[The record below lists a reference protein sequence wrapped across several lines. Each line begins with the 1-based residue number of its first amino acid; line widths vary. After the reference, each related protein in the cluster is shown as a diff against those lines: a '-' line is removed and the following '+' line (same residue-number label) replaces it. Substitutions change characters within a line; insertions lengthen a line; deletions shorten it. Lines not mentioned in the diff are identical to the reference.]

1 MSDPYYRTFE
11 GFRCLLLKDWISL
24 HHNFIRNSGL
34 LLLAGDG
41 EVARGEFISTE
52 MRQSQAQMSNWDNI
66 VNNKECA
73 MILVFFL
80 DCVSQLLRMN
90 PMQFEFRQDYLLHLA
105 FSCHSNKF
113 FETTT
118 PIMSIDFSGKKE
130 LQEDLNLLT
139 MFRGHSAAGK

>member
-1 MSDPYYRTFE
+1 M
-11 GFRCLLLKDWISL
+11 
-24 HHNFIRNSGL
+24 RNN
-34 LLLAGDG
+34 
-41 EVARGEFISTE
+41 V
-52 MRQSQAQMSNWDNI
+52 NWDNI

-130 LQEDLNLLT
+130 LQEELNLLT